1 LLREAKGSVV
11 NIASIHAMA
20 TKSEFSL
27 YATSKGALVTLTKAL
42 AIEIAPDVRINTV
55 LPAATDTPML
65 HAGFSENEKNF
76 ETLVEYHP
84 LGRIAKPEEVAR
96 IALFLASPQASFMTG
111 AAVNVDGG
119 ISACL
124 HDPDN

>member
-1 LLREAKGSVV
+1 
-11 NIASIHAMA
+11 
-20 TKSEFSL
+20 
-27 YATSKGALVTLTKAL
+27 
-42 AIEIAPDVRINTV
+42 
-55 LPAATDTPML
+55 ML
-65 HAGFSENEKNF
+65 HAGFSENEEIF

-84 LGRIAKPEEVAR
+84 LKRIAKPEEVAR

-124 HDPDN
+124 HDPEN